1 MTRRRFTRALPM
13 LLGVVAL
20 LVTGCGRDAPIESV
34 TPPPKVPGTVVPS
47 SLTAGDIQLVENT
60 DDETLEAFANGGDMS
75 LVADGRLWELR
86 QGARLVGAL
95 QVSTVM
101 TRVDLADSE
110 QRTSMLRQV
119 LPGSLNQIVV
129 DRVPVW
135 AAESNDKVVYVWFAT
150 DTFQVLQ
157 LKGSQLEPEAV
168 LREVVGHQLGSEDW
182 LPLPPEAYEDAA

>member
-1 MTRRRFTRALPM
+1 MRNRIVRTALAATAM
-13 LLGVVAL
+13 VFAA
-20 LVTGCGRDAPIESV
+20 CGDDAPV
-34 TPPPKVPGTVVPS
+34 DTVAPPPSVPETVVPTA
-47 SLTAGDIQLVENT
+47 LTAGGIQLVENT
-60 DDETLEAFANGGDMS
+60 DDETLEAFANGGETS

-101 TRVDLADSE
+101 TRVDLADSK

-119 LPGSLNQIVV
+119 LPGNLNQLLV

-135 AAESNDKVVYVWFAT
+135 AAEANDKVVYVWFAT

-182 LPLPPEAYEDAA
+182 LPLPPEAYEDTA